1 MSFYPYMKQYDPKD
15 MESFVQNVKPD
26 DVRRVLAKHKLEPM
40 DYLTLLSPV
49 ASEFIEDMARKAHE
63 LTVRQF
69 GKTILL
75 YTPMYLSDHCV
86 NQCRYCGFNASI
98 SLDRSRLSLDD
109 VDREAEVISRTGLKH
124 ILILTGESRSKSSPE
139 YIGECVKRLARYFTS
154 IAIEVYPLET
164 LEYVDL
170 VRKGVDAFTLYQET
184 YDETLYD
191 SLHVSGPKKNYQYR
205 LNTPERACQAGIR
218 AVNIGALLGLDV
230 FHRDTFMTGLHA
242 WYLQRNY
249 PEVDISVSF
258 PRMRPHAG
266 AFSPEHPVS
275 DREMVQAV
283 TALRLFMPRSGITL
297 STRETA
303 EFRNNILPL
312 GITKM
317 SAGSCTQ
324 VGGRS
329 KTDAATGQFDIS
341 DERSVEEMAVD
352 LAARGYQPVYK
363 DWEPLSIFDKAV

>member
-1 MSFYPYMKQYDPKD
+1 M
-15 MESFVQNVKPD
+15 
-26 DVRRVLAKHKLEPM
+26 
-40 DYLTLLSPV
+40 
-49 ASEFIEDMARKAHE
+49 
-63 LTVRQF
+63 
-69 GKTILL
+69 
-75 YTPMYLSDHCV
+75 
-86 NQCRYCGFNASI
+86 
-98 SLDRSRLSLDD
+98 
-109 VDREAEVISRTGLKH
+109 
-124 ILILTGESRSKSSPE
+124 
-139 YIGECVKRLARYFTS
+139 
-154 IAIEVYPLET
+154 
-164 LEYVDL
+164 
-170 VRKGVDAFTLYQET
+170 
-184 YDETLYD
+184 
-191 SLHVSGPKKNYQYR
+191 
-205 LNTPERACQAGIR
+205 R

-266 AFSPEHPVS
+266 SFSPEHPVS
-275 DREMVQAV
+275 DKQMVQAV

-312 GITKM
+312 GVTKM

-329 KTDAATGQFDIS
+329 KTDATTGQFDIS
-341 DERSVEEMAVD
+341 DERSVEAMAID

-363 DWEPLSIFDKAV
+363 DWEPLSAFNEAV

>member
-1 MSFYPYMKQYDPKD
+1 

-26 DVRRVLAKHKLEPM
+26 DVRRVLAKHRLEPM

-98 SLDRSRLSLDD
+98 SLSRSRLSLDD
-109 VDREAEVISRTGLKH
+109 VDREAEVISQTGLKH

-164 LEYVDL
+164 SEYVDL
-170 VRKGVDAFTLYQET
+170 VRKGVDALTLYQET
-184 YDETLYD
+184 YDESLYD
-191 SLHVSGPKKNYQYR
+191 SLHVSGPKKNYLYR
-205 LNTPERACQAGIR
+205 LNTPERACQAGMR

-275 DREMVQAV
+275 DKQMVQAV

-303 EFRNNILPL
+303 EFRNNILLL

-329 KTDAATGQFDIS
+329 KTGAATGQFDIS
-341 DERSVEEMAVD
+341 DERSVLEMAID

-363 DWEPLSIFDKAV
+363 DWEPLLVVGTHSG